1 MFAANVGVAE
11 GEANIAFLRSTA
23 EKVEELRWSTDFLLI
38 KSRRRAVNLIL
49 RDPPSLQHEHDRQ
62 AKLWIWSFKNLWI
75 PGVLATLK
83 TPRKNMLKIAEGCY
97 QARLPKA

>member
-83 TPRKNMLKIAEGCY
+83 TPRKNTLKIAEGCY